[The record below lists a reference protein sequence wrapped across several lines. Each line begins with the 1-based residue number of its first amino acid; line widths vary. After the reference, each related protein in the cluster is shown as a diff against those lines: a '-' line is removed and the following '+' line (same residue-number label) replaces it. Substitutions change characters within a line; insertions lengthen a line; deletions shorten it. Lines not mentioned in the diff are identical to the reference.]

1 MAAEK
6 PAVATA
12 VGGVPE
18 VVDDLA
24 TGFLVPPRE
33 PEALASRIVQL
44 LKDEGLRRRMG
55 RAGLERVRRLFTVE
69 RMVQET
75 DAAYQKFVEPLRRSS
90 SGRTQAF

>member
-18 VVDDLA
+18 VVDDVE

-33 PEALASRIVQL
+33 PEALAARIVQL
-44 LKDEGLRRRMG
+44 LKDPALRRRMG

-75 DAAYQKFVEPLRRSS
+75 AAAYQTVGEPLRRPAP
-90 SGRTQAF
+90 GRTQAF